1 MKKAGL
7 FAKIIYYVFTFL
19 IGILLALTLPNA
31 FLELVES
38 PHFVADSLTQG
49 ELYSVMILTGNYF
62 NKTPVCDVHFDEGGG
77 IFLFEAVMP
86 VRTESEQELLNL
98 ESYALYKTYLGYIYG
113 VKDSYKTY
121 HTETNDTKL
130 LVNSS
135 KAVQLLDS
143 DVDGDGTLDACAT
156 ANDYGFIYFSIAEI
170 EVGSSIGNLKLIDF
184 SGDTFK
190 SLDVNLDF
198 GTSPFF
204 TAVSSYVDEYN
215 ELLHQYNEA
224 KTESERN
231 SFDKQ
236 LEDKY
241 YSFKSEFT
249 QNENYV
255 IVDKDNEEY
264 QATKDLIAKPANVK
278 ASLVIV
284 AYFILIYIIGDFL
297 LGSHYIIKFFRWF
310 IYGVCKVKPKD
321 RKKLKKSEVFGH
333 DYYSSV
339 TMSLDLT
346 DLPDFNESV
355 QVKYTNSDVEI
366 VFILLKENNYTATE
380 RIKAGTY
387 VNPFIDM
394 NREYAPVDLPDNLE
408 VEGYKMDVKIKIIRR
423 EV

>member
-38 PHFVADSLTQG
+38 PQFVVDSLEQG
-49 ELYSVMILTGNYF
+49 DLYSVMILTGNYF
-62 NKTPVCDVHFDEGGG
+62 NKTPVCDVRFEEGGG

-86 VRTESEQELLNL
+86 VRTEAEQELLHL

-113 VKDSYKTY
+113 VQDSYDTY
-121 HTETNDTKL
+121 RTKTNDTKM

-135 KAVQLLDS
+135 QEVQLLDS

-156 ANDYGFIYFSIAEI
+156 ARDYGFIYFSIAEI
-170 EVGSSIGNLKLIDF
+170 DVGSSIRSIELIDA

-198 GTSPFF
+198 STSQFF
-204 TAVSSYVDEYN
+204 VTVSSYVTEYN
-215 ELLHQYNEA
+215 DLLHQYNEA

-231 SFDKQ
+231 SLDRQ
-236 LEDKY
+236 LENKY

-255 IVDKDNEEY
+255 VVDKDNEEY
-264 QATKDLIAKPANVK
+264 QATKALIAKPANVK
-278 ASLVIV
+278 ASVVIV
-284 AYFILIYIIGDFL
+284 AYFVLIYIIGDFL

-310 IYGVCKVKPKD
+310 IYDVCKAKPKD

-355 QVKYTNSDVEI
+355 QVKYTNTDVEI

-394 NREYAPVDLPDNLE
+394 NRQYAPVDLPDNLE